1 MKTRTPP
8 AAEVNKLSLLQA
20 AAAAEKTWMLEM
32 QTVFGVRSASYARHQ
47 DRAMGEPGSR
57 LRELYDAY
65 ESARTAY
72 ASAK

>member
-1 MKTRTPP
+1 MKTRTLP
-8 AAEVNKLSLLQA
+8 AVEVSKLSLLQA
-20 AAAAEKTWMLEM
+20 AASAEKIWMFEV

-47 DRAMGEPGSR
+47 DRATGEPGSR